1 VAPSPPVT
9 AAGLAWLVVV
19 AVLGAAIGGVV
30 VAVRRRRSGAG
41 MSAEQSLLTHIATG
55 RYDLAVP
62 VLLEQGRV
70 AEAARLEAWRGNT
83 DHAAKLYERAGDMR
97 GAASVYLTLG
107 DLAMAALV
115 LKDAGLASE
124 AAEAF
129 LAAGK
134 AESAAPLF
142 EEAGDLERALDCWHG
157 LKRNDRVVALLG
169 RMGRAE
175 DAARARA
182 ELCATEGRWSEAAT
196 LLEGL
201 GDHEAA
207 ADAWTRAGEP
217 SHAGRLLIALGQL
230 EAGAAL
236 LIQAGHFDDAA
247 DALAKIGRHSE
258 AAHAFY
264 RAGKVDRA
272 VALLTAGR
280 DWVTL
285 ARIHVQNGAPERA
298 VELLL
303 KVVPADPRYDEARLL
318 LFELYGRAGRG
329 VEALPILAELVDRRS
344 TSGPID
350 AELRLWTVRLA
361 DALMQRGR
369 HAEARGRLEALER
382 LGLMTPELLER
393 LQAMERPA
401 AAGRPQAAPL
411 DDSLTPLLGLPSH
424 QRYEF
429 IARIG
434 EGGNGVIYR
443 ALDRMLGRKL
453 AIKMIG
459 QTALSSEMAVKFFM
473 REAQTAAQLTH
484 PNIVTIYDMGIIDSH
499 PFIAMELIE
508 GESLADRLSRDPKSI
523 GVADLLPIV
532 DGLSRAL
539 DFAHERGVIHRDV
552 KLENV
557 MMTALDQ
564 VKLMDF
570 GLARAMQGSPDRTM
584 IVTGTPL
591 YMSPE
596 QIEGVAVDHR
606 TDIYAL
612 GVMVYRV
619 VVGSWP
625 YWDGDI
631 LNKHR
636 FAPIPDPLAVAPGLP
651 RGFREIVNRALAKS
665 PDDRF
670 DKASDVARALHLVF
684 D

>member
-1 VAPSPPVT
+1 MATPPPVT
-9 AAGLAWLVVV
+9 QASLVWLVLV
-19 AVLGAAIGGVV
+19 AVLGGLAAL
-30 VAVRRRRSGAG
+30 AWRRFRRGQDDGERA
-41 MSAEQSLLTHIATG
+41 LLTHIATG

-62 VLLEQGRV
+62 ALLEQGRV

-107 DLAMAALV
+107 DLPMAALV
-115 LKDAGLASE
+115 LKDAGLPSE

-129 LAAGK
+129 LAAGR

-142 EEAGDLERALDCWHG
+142 EEAGDLERALDCWHS
-157 LKRNDRVVALLG
+157 LNRMDRVVALLG
-169 RMGRAE
+169 RLGRTE

-182 ELCATEGRWSEAAT
+182 QVCAADGRWSEAAT

-201 GDHEAA
+201 GDCEAA

-236 LIQAGHFDDAA
+236 LTQAGNFDDAA
-247 DALAKIGRHSE
+247 DALARLGRHSE

-264 RAGKVDRA
+264 RAGKVDQA
-272 VALLTAGR
+272 VALLTAGK

-285 ARIHVQNGAPERA
+285 ARIHLQNGAADRA
-298 VELLL
+298 TELLQ
-303 KVVPADPRYDEARLL
+303 KVPPTDPRYDEARVL
-318 LFELYGRAGRG
+318 LFELFGRAGKS
-329 VEALPILAELVDRRS
+329 VEALPILADIVDRR
-344 TSGPID
+344 TKSGPID

-361 DALMQRGR
+361 DALIKRGR
-369 HAEARGRLEALER
+369 HAEARNRLASLEG

-401 AAGRPQAAPL
+401 VPGRPPTPGL

-424 QRYEF
+424 QRYDF
-429 IARIG
+429 IDRIG

-443 ALDRMLGRKL
+443 AVDRMLGRKL

-484 PNIVTIYDMGIIDSH
+484 PNIVTIYDMGVIEGQ

-508 GESLADRLSRDPKSI
+508 GESLADRLARDPASLAIK
-523 GVADLLPIV
+523 DLLPIV

-557 MMTALDQ
+557 MINALDQ

-596 QIEGVAVDHR
+596 QIEGAAIDHR

-612 GVMVYRV
+612 GVMVYRI

-631 LNKHR
+631 IQKHR
-636 FAPIPDPLAVAPGLP
+636 FSPIPDPLAVAPGLP
-651 RGFREIVNRALAKS
+651 RGFRDIVNRALAKS
-665 PDDRF
+665 PAERF
-670 DKASDVARALHLVF
+670 DKASDIARALHLVF

>member
-1 VAPSPPVT
+1 MLASLVWLVLVVALG
-9 AAGLAWLVVV
+9 GLAALAWRRLR
-19 AVLGAAIGGVV
+19 GGRGEGEH
-30 VAVRRRRSGAG
+30 A
-41 MSAEQSLLTHIATG
+41 LLTQIATG

-62 VLLEQGRV
+62 ELLEQGRI

-107 DLAMAALV
+107 DLPMAALI
-115 LKDAGLASE
+115 LKDAGLPSE

-129 LAAGK
+129 LAAGR

-142 EEAGDLERALDCWHG
+142 EEAGDLERALDCWHS
-157 LKRNDRVVALLG
+157 LNRMDRVVALLG
-169 RMGRAE
+169 RLGRTE
-175 DAARARA
+175 EAARARA
-182 ELCATEGRWSEAAT
+182 QVCAADGRWSEAAT

-201 GDHEAA
+201 GDCEAA

-236 LIQAGHFDDAA
+236 LSQAGNFDDAA
-247 DALAKIGRHSE
+247 EAFARLGRHSE

-264 RAGKVDRA
+264 RAGKIDQA
-272 VALLTAGR
+272 VALLTAGK

-285 ARIHVQNGAPERA
+285 ARIHLQSGAPDRA
-298 VELLL
+298 SALLQ
-303 KVVPADPRYDEARLL
+303 KVPPTDPRYDEARLL
-318 LFELYGRAGRG
+318 LFELYGRAGQSA
-329 VEALPILAELVDRRS
+329 EALPILVELVDRRS
-344 TSGPID
+344 KSGPVD

-361 DALMQRGR
+361 DALIQRGR
-369 HAEARGRLEALER
+369 HAEAQSRLASLEA
-382 LGLMTPELLER
+382 LGLMTPELLKR
-393 LQAMERPA
+393 LQAMERPRVP
-401 AAGRPQAAPL
+401 GRPPAPGL

-424 QRYEF
+424 QRYDF
-429 IARIG
+429 IDRIG

-443 ALDRMLGRKL
+443 AVDRMLGRKL

-484 PNIVTIYDMGIIDSH
+484 PNIVTIYDMGVIEGQ

-508 GESLADRLSRDPKSI
+508 GESLAERLGRDPASLAI
-523 GVADLLPIV
+523 RELLPIV

-557 MMTALDQ
+557 MINALDQ

-584 IVTGTPL
+584 VVTGTPL

-596 QIEGVAVDHR
+596 QIAGAAIDHR
-606 TDIYAL
+606 TDVYAL
-612 GVMVYRV
+612 GVMVYRI

-631 LNKHR
+631 IYHHR
-636 FAPIPDPLAVAPGLP
+636 HSPIPDPLAVSPGLP
-651 RGFREIVNRALAKS
+651 RGFRDVVNRALAKL
-665 PDDRF
+665 PADRF
-670 DKASDVARALHLVF
+670 DKASDIARALHLVF